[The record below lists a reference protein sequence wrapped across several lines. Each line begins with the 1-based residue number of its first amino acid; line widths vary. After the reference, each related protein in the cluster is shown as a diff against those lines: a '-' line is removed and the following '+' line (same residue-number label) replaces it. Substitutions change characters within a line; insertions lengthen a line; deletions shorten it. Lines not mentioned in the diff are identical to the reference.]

1 MVRAAARRRSSA
13 SGAGGPMKK
22 RKRMLEEDEEPVVDD
37 LEDFEE
43 EEEEPEEDDSDDDW
57 DGKPKAKRSRKDKIC
72 HPDSPESLT
81 QSLSDLVRD
90 FLASIGITTATQMLA
105 MGSTDM
111 SRAYADYR
119 KSIGMEPLKGSGKT
133 ATISGWKV
141 SSATGWLRR

>member
-1 MVRAAARRRSSA
+1 
-13 SGAGGPMKK
+13 MKK

-43 EEEEPEEDDSDDDW
+43 EEEEDDDDDDSDIEEEPEDDDSDDDW
-57 DGKPKAKRSRKDKIC
+57 DGKPKAKRARKNKIC

-81 QSLSDLVRD
+81 ESLSDLVRD

-111 SRAYADYR
+111 SKAYADYR